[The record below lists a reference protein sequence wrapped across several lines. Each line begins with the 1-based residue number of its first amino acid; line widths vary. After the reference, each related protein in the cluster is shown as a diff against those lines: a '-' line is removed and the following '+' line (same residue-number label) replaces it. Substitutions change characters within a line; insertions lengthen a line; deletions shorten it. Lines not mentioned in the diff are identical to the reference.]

1 MFRSPSRAAEL
12 RAANRQLAAEIRDA
26 HAYVDWLTDEKNK
39 AQRAAEQADARR
51 RNAVTRAWQLADLV
65 QHWREQSYRDR
76 VRADH
81 NAELAYT
88 QRQAALRAE
97 GIPNK
102 RPTVTTLPWTG
113 DDAA

>member
-1 MFRSPSRAAEL
+1 MILLLLA
-12 RAANRQLAAEIRDA
+12 RQLDAAHNRARQAEAERD
-26 HAYVDWLTDEKNK
+26 E
-39 AQRAAEQADARR
+39 
-51 RNAVTRAWQLADLV
+51 
-65 QHWREQSYRDR
+65 WRQQSYRDR

-97 GIPNK
+97 RVPSK
-102 RPTVTTLPWTG
+102 TVTTLPWTG